1 MTAIIATAR
10 VHGRNLEL
18 IESPANLG
26 LSENEEFLIILKKK
40 NESIVEITAGKEMD
54 EDLIDSSIELTEYG
68 E

>member
-26 LSENEEFLIILKKK
+26 LSKNEESLIILKKK
-40 NESIVEITAGKEMD
+40 KESIVEITAGKEID
-54 EDLIDSSIELTEYG
+54 EELIDRSIEFTEYG